1 MQNEMGVLAFRF
13 SFTHMDAFDHLR
25 NKVNELSLMSEGEWD
40 DFSSRWTQ
48 KTLKKGEF
56 IIKPGKIERYFYF
69 VHSGVMRAF
78 VLINGVE
85 VSVGFSYD
93 GDFSGAYDSFLDQ
106 KPSDW
111 NIQTISEV
119 EILRIGFKDLM
130 DMFDRYKSL
139 ERWGR
144 IFNAQALIGMGR
156 RQVEVRSFSAE
167 ERFDRLFNQSPHI
180 FQLVPQKY
188 LASYLGMTPE
198 TFSRM
203 RKQRMGKD

>member
-1 MQNEMGVLAFRF
+1 
-13 SFTHMDAFDHLR
+13 MDTYLHLR
-25 NKVNELSLMSEGEWD
+25 QRVDQLSKLSDEEWE
-40 DFSSRWTQ
+40 DFSSRWAARMVA
-48 KTLKKGEF
+48 KGEY
-56 IIKPGKIERYFYF
+56 IIRSGQTEKYFYF
-69 VHSGVMRAF
+69 VHAGVMRAY

-111 NIQTISEV
+111 HIQAISEV
-119 EILRIGFKDLM
+119 ELLRINYADLM
-130 DMFDRYKSL
+130 EMFDRYKSL

-167 ERFDRLFNQSPHI
+167 DRFDRLFNQSPHI

-203 RKQRMGKD
+203 RKQKLQKG